1 MKGAQPTVGKSRIF
15 SIGRRTGQQ
24 SICPVST
31 LPLSPRRLCV
41 PPHRFCVSSVLYV
54 LTLHSPYIEQNRA
67 TRAVKSSIGTGS
79 REAREPERRPCD
91 FMVTPTS

>member
-1 MKGAQPTVGKSRIF
+1 MQVLPSQVTFTLVVIVSPD
-15 SIGRRTGQQ
+15 IGEHHHGL
-24 SICPVST
+24 
-31 LPLSPRRLCV
+31 LP
-41 PPHRFCVSSVLYV
+41 
-54 LTLHSPYIEQNRA
+54 NRA

>member
-1 MKGAQPTVGKSRIF
+1 MDYQTD
-15 SIGRRTGQQ
+15 
-24 SICPVST
+24 
-31 LPLSPRRLCV
+31 
-41 PPHRFCVSSVLYV
+41 
-54 LTLHSPYIEQNRA
+54 